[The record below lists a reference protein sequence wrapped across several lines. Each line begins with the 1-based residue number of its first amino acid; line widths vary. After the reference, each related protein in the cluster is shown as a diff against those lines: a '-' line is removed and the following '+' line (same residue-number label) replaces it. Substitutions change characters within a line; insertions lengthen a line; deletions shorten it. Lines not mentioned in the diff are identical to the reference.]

1 MEEKKSYAEN
11 TASVGTG
18 EWRAHWGPFL
28 NLRKGGDC
36 SLINTS
42 LPLEMSHT
50 ECEKLSVCPG

>member
-28 NLRKGGDC
+28 NLRKGGG
-36 SLINTS
+36 LQFN
-42 LPLEMSHT
+42 
-50 ECEKLSVCPG
+50 